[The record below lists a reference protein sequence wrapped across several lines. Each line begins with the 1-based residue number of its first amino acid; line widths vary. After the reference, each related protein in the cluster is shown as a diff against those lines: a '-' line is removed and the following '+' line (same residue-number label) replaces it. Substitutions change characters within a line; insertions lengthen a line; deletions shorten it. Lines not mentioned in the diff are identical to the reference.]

1 MIAVGVTTETEFRAG
16 KTTRLFS
23 SQWLQAGVHRPT
35 YAVAP
40 DGNRFLLV
48 TPDPEADASPP
59 KVQLVENWHE
69 QFRDRE
75 QD

>member
-1 MIAVGVTTETEFRAG
+1 MQARVG
-16 KTTRLFS
+16 
-23 SQWLQAGVHRPT
+23 RPT

-40 DGNRFLLV
+40 DGNLFLLV

-59 KVQLVENWHE
+59 KVQLVQNWYAE
-69 QFRDRE
+69 FRDRE